1 MSLLLCKQ
9 QVRKMGQVGDKHVG
23 MDSVPPHFTFI
34 LLHFIGRY

>member
-1 MSLLLCKQ
+1 MSPLLCKQ

-23 MDSVPPHFTFI
+23 VDSVPVHFASI